1 MLKKLD
7 LVILCGG
14 KGSRLGNLTKNTP
27 KPLLKIGNKFFLK
40 YLIQFYQKFNFENI
54 YLLAGYKGKI
64 IKKNFDKK
72 EFNFIKVHCLIE
84 KEPLGTGGSLN
95 LLKKKIKN
103 DFLLVNGDS
112 FLQYDFSNFLKKS
125 NKNFLCNIILI
136 NSKTYQ
142 ENNQLNKLSV
152 NKKKKV
158 FFNNKSNLMN
168 SGIYLLKKKI
178 LHQLPK
184 KKFSLEKDLL
194 PNLILKKQVCGFVEK
209 GFFID
214 IGKKKRLNYARKVI
228 DKYLQKPAVF
238 LDRDGVLNEDIG
250 YLYKY
255 EDFKWKK
262 NILKVLTEIQ
272 KKYYVFIITNQSGI
286 ARKFYNITDFQLL
299 HKKLKIFLSKSEIY
313 IDDVLYCPHHPYY
326 GKGIFKKNCLCR
338 KPNNLLVKNVFRD
351 WPININKT
359 FMIGDKI
366 TDKICADLS
375 KVKFFYYSNNLYKII
390 KTL

>member
-27 KPLLKIGNKFFLK
+27 KPLLKINNKFFLK

-84 KEPLGTGGSLN
+84 KKPLGTGGSLN

-112 FLQYDFSNFLKKS
+112 FLQYDFSNFLKKT
-125 NKNFLCNIILI
+125 NKNFLCNVILI

-152 NKKKKV
+152 NKEKKV

-168 SGIYLLKKKI
+168 SGIYLFKKKI
-178 LHQLPK
+178 LNQLPK
-184 KKFSLEKDLL
+184 KYFSLERDLL
-194 PNLILKKQVCGFVEK
+194 PNLILKEKVYGLVEK

-214 IGKKKRLNYARKVI
+214 IGKK
-228 DKYLQKPAVF
+228 
-238 LDRDGVLNEDIG
+238 
-250 YLYKY
+250 
-255 EDFKWKK
+255 
-262 NILKVLTEIQ
+262 
-272 KKYYVFIITNQSGI
+272 
-286 ARKFYNITDFQLL
+286 
-299 HKKLKIFLSKSEIY
+299 
-313 IDDVLYCPHHPYY
+313 
-326 GKGIFKKNCLCR
+326 
-338 KPNNLLVKNVFRD
+338 
-351 WPININKT
+351 
-359 FMIGDKI
+359 
-366 TDKICADLS
+366 
-375 KVKFFYYSNNLYKII
+375 
-390 KTL
+390 